1 MKCLFMF
8 KTFIF
13 SISALSCSDQSGVA
27 WVWSDPNVEGV
38 QDPKKCTC
46 KNSTIVHDEFVDT
59 PWGVFGPTYPIIG
72 LDISNQPPF
81 GSDIPGGDKD
91 TYQECGEQV
100 SDIEQKM

>member
-1 MKCLFMF
+1 MF
-8 KTFIF
+8 IYDFIF
-13 SISALSCSDQSGVA
+13 SISAQSCSDQSGVA

-81 GSDIPGGDKD
+81 GSDIPGGYKD
-91 TYQECGEQV
+91 TYQECGE
-100 SDIEQKM
+100 